1 MSSLPLIRIVS
12 FVGALAAVVLTGCAT
27 PTRSDAISRADT
39 NRMSTVLDG
48 VILSMRTVSVEN
60 TGHGAGA
67 VAGATVGAIAGSS
80 VGGRRESAVAGVLGA
95 VAGAVVGQ
103 AVERAGNREEAE
115 EILIQLRSGER
126 RMVVQG
132 KGSEVLRPGDAVIIV
147 TTGSRVRVTR
157 AP

>member
-1 MSSLPLIRIVS
+1 MFFSRHLRVLSGLVL
-12 FVGALAAVVLTGCAT
+12 GAAVLLSGCAT
-27 PTRSDAISRADT
+27 PTRSDAISRSDT

-48 VILSMRTVSVEN
+48 VILSIRTVSVEN
-60 TGHGAGA
+60 AAHGAGA
-67 VAGATVGAIAGSS
+67 LAGATVGAIAGSS
-80 VGGRRESAVAGVLGA
+80 VGGRRDSAVGGVLGA

-132 KGSEVLRPGDAVIIV
+132 KSSESLRPGDAVIIV